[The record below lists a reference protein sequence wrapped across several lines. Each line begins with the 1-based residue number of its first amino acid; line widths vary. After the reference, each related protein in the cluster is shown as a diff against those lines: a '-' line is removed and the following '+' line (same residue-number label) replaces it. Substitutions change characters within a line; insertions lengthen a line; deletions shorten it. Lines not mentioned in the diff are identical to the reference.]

1 MLKIIKLTIILLLTF
16 LLVIMFSLFSGIKI
30 NSFSFGD
37 ISISQLYL
45 KFDKKLIVEVE
56 EIVFEVKKSSVES
69 SSEDIQKNILK
80 LPTILKFFQK
90 IDIERLKIKDNEFT
104 IVLNEKHLYL
114 DNKFVNV
121 SADLKFAGSE
131 VMLDVYSIYLKDLDL
146 ALLGKSKVN
155 INKKVL
161 NFFGTYNYGELE
173 GELNVQVTEDIFDF
187 YVNSTSKI
195 KSLKFLK
202 QFFRLDKTAEAWM
215 YDNVTGDMK
224 LNYLYGKID
233 LQKQLPIMDSL
244 KGQVV
249 IDDAKIRFH
258 KNAKTVDTKKLTIDY
273 KDDILSFDL
282 EKPTYDKSK
291 IYGSKVYIPNLTSR
305 EKGVVVV
312 DLKTKSMLNNDILG
326 ILKAYKINLPL
337 KQKSG
342 KLDSSL
348 VLKVPYMASKKMEVD
363 GVFNAKNAVLRLNN
377 FEFLA
382 KKAKVVLKGSNV
394 IIKDSHMIHNDM
406 LDANLNLKINTKNST
421 ASGTAN
427 INSFNIGSKK
437 DSVVKIN
444 GLKTNLDIDFKNNT
458 VIDLKALQT
467 KLNISKEK
475 IDVDIKDLSIVYPYS
490 KLLKTIDIKKGDLR
504 VNIIDKDNI
513 DFKVNAKDLNFPFEK
528 NGKVIKELSAQGS
541 IKGKITTIKTD
552 NSDIEILFKN
562 EDNPLLKL
570 NDIDL
575 VLNNS
580 TSKSNKSMHFPN
592 IDLELKNSTI
602 KLDDEHNYKTQWAN
616 IHIKDSKIS
625 FEGKALDLDL
635 PVARDG
641 KHAKNL
647 DLYGTYEN
655 SIFDIKTKDDKLK
668 LKYEIEK
675 EKITMKLNGY
685 DVLYDTTIEEDKDSK
700 IAYYISG
707 VNSNIIMNEKYIAK
721 ATTYNF
727 IFENHKTDINLKYG
741 NTKFIY
747 FKDSAGNIL
756 VNAKNMNDEF
766 LNALMSKELIKDGNV
781 NLTANGKDGVV
792 VGHADLTNTKINDL
806 AILNNLLIFINTSP
820 ALINPFLAIPSV
832 VGMATS
838 GGFNLNGYRVNEGKV
853 DFSFD
858 FKNKYLNMNKI
869 STKGNGIDFD
879 GNATIDFQS
888 SKVNSKLK
896 LIFLKDYSKIVGAIP
911 VINYVLLGDEKRVD
925 TQVEIYGTLDE
936 PKYRTELAKEGVIA
950 PVNLLKRIITSP
962 IKLLETIGD
971 GFKGDDTKKG
981 EEETKKE
988 NK

>member
-1 MLKIIKLTIILLLTF
+1 M
-16 LLVIMFSLFSGIKI
+16 
-30 NSFSFGD
+30 
-37 ISISQLYL
+37 YL

-56 EIVFEVKKSSVES
+56 EILFEAKKSNVES
-69 SSEDIQKNILK
+69 SSDDIQKNISK
-80 LPTILKFFQK
+80 LPTIIKFFQK

-104 IVLNEKHLYL
+104 IVLNDKHLYL
-114 DNKFVNV
+114 DNKFVNL
-121 SADLKFAGSE
+121 SADLQFAGSE
-131 VMLDVYSIYLKDLDL
+131 IMLDVYSVYLKDLKL
-146 ALLGKSKVN
+146 ALLGRSKVN
-155 INKKVL
+155 ISKKVL
-161 NFFGTYNYGELE
+161 NFFGTYVYGELE
-173 GELNVQVTEDIFDF
+173 GELNVQLTEEIFDF

-202 QFFRLDKTAEAWM
+202 EFFRLDSTAEAWM
-215 YDNVTGDMK
+215 YDNVTGNMK

-273 KDDILSFDL
+273 KDDTLSFDL
-282 EKPTYDKSK
+282 EKPKYDKSK

-348 VLKVPYMASKKMEVD
+348 VLKIPYMASKKMEID
-363 GVFNAKNAVLRLNN
+363 GIFNAKNAVLRLNN

-382 KKAKVVLKGSNV
+382 KKAKVILKDSKV
-394 IIKDSHMIHNDM
+394 IIKNSHMIHNDM
-406 LDANLNLKINTKNST
+406 LDTYLDLNINTRNST
-421 ASGTAN
+421 ASGKAN
-427 INSFNIGSKK
+427 INSFNIGSKE

-444 GLKTNLDIDFKNNT
+444 GLKTNLNIDFKKNT
-458 VIDLKALQT
+458 LINLDALQT
-467 KLNISKEK
+467 KLDISKEK
-475 IDVDIKDLSIVYPYS
+475 INVDIKDLSIVYPYS
-490 KLLKTIDIKKGDLR
+490 SLLKTIDIKKGDLK
-504 VNIIDKDNI
+504 VDIIDKNNI
-513 DFKVNAKDLNFPFEK
+513 AFKVNAKDLNFPFEK
-528 NGKVIKELSAQGS
+528 NGKLIKELSAQGN
-541 IKGKITTIKTD
+541 IKDDSTTIKTD
-552 NSDIEILFKN
+552 DSDIEILFKN
-562 EDNPLLKL
+562 NENPLLKL
-570 NDIDL
+570 SNIDL
-575 VLNNS
+575 ALKHNTTKAKN
-580 TSKSNKSMHFPN
+580 SKSFPN
-592 IDLELKNSTI
+592 IDLELKNSII
-602 KLDDEHNYKTQWAN
+602 KLDDEHYYKTEWAN
-616 IHIKDSKIS
+616 IHIKNSKIS
-625 FEGKALDLDL
+625 FEGKALELDL
-635 PVARDG
+635 PIARKG
-641 KHAKNL
+641 KKVKDL
-647 DLYGTYEN
+647 DLYGTYVN
-655 SIFDIKTKDDKLK
+655 NIFDIKTKDNKLK
-668 LKYEIEK
+668 LNYEIKK

-685 DVLYDTTIEEDKDSK
+685 DVLYNTTSEEDKDSK

-707 VNSNIIMNEKYIAK
+707 INSNIIMNKKYIAK

-727 IFENHKTDINLKYG
+727 IFENYKTDINLNYG

-766 LNALMSKELIKDGNV
+766 LNSLMNKNLIKNGNV
-781 NLTANGKDGVV
+781 NLTANGKNGIVI
-792 VGHADLTNTKINDL
+792 GHADLTNTRIVDL

-838 GGFNLNGYRVNEGKV
+838 GGFTLNGYRVNEGKV
-853 DFSFD
+853 DFSYN
-858 FKNKYLNMNKI
+858 FKDKFLNMNKI
-869 STKGNGIDFD
+869 FTKGNGIDFD
-879 GNATIDFQS
+879 GHATIDFTN

-896 LIFLKDYSKIVGAIP
+896 LVFLKDYSKIVGAIP

-925 TQVEIYGTLDE
+925 TQVEIFGTLDE
-936 PKYRTELAKEGVIA
+936 PKYRTELAKEGVTA
-950 PVNLLKRIITSP
+950 PVNLIKRIITTP
-962 IKLLETIGD
+962 IKLLETIGEKLSED
-971 GFKGDDTKKG
+971 GVEEKKD
-981 EEETKKE
+981 ESKKD